1 MTARPSAPQLQ
12 SLVDATGYPAN
23 TLEKFIRL
31 LDLLQAIARDPF
43 LSGRLA
49 LKGGTALNA
58 FHLDLP
64 RLSLD
69 IDLNY
74 IGALDRETMLA
85 ERPAVEAAMRQI
97 LAGRGCRLTR
107 LPREHAGGKWRAR
120 FSSIIRGDSASLE
133 IDVGYMGRL
142 PLFGTARMPSVG
154 IGDFRA
160 RGIPVVDLH
169 EVAAGKLVALTERD
183 VPRDL
188 FDARSI
194 LSMPGIDR
202 RKLKAAALALGASSR
217 EDWRSR
223 SPDDI
228 RAFPPELHPSL
239 MSCLP
244 ADRFAG
250 PAEVHAWTRETVAL
264 CRERFAFLFERT
276 PEERAFLDGV
286 LDRGEVDAGLLDV
299 EPEVRAR
306 IAAMPA
312 LAWKCRNVRRHRN
325 LDS

>member
-1 MTARPSAPQLQ
+1 MIPAPTLRRLDDL
-12 SLVDATGYPAN
+12 SGETGYDLRV
-23 TLEKFIRL
+23 LEQVVRL
-31 LDLLQAIARDPF
+31 LGLLQEIADDPF
-43 LSGRLA
+43 LGSRLA
-49 LKGGTALNA
+49 LKGGTALNV
-58 FHLDLP
+58 FHLGLP
-64 RLSLD
+64 RLSVDL
-69 IDLNY
+69 DLNY
-74 IGALDRETMLA
+74 VGALKREAMLA
-85 ERPAVEAAMRQI
+85 ERPRVEQA
-97 LAGRGCRLTR
+97 LAELLRGRGYVLARRPT
-107 LPREHAGGKWRAR
+107 EHAGGKWRAR
-120 FSSIIRGDSASLE
+120 FASALGGNAAVK
-133 IDVGYMGRL
+133 IDTGYMARL
-142 PLFGTARMPSVG
+142 PLFGAARMDSARL
-154 IGDFRA
+154 GDVQA

-169 EVAAGKLVALTERD
+169 EVAAGKLVALTERN

-194 LSMPGIDR
+194 LAMPGIDR

-325 LDS
+325 LEP